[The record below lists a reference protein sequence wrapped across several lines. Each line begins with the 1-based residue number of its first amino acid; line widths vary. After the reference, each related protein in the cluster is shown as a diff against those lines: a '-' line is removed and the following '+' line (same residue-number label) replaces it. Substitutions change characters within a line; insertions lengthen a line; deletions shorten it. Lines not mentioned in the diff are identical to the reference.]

1 MQSAGLNPYSRS
13 FVKFA
18 GVIGWILISM
28 LAVARGETLTIAT
41 YNVENYVPANRVT
54 EAGYRQEY
62 PKPESEKSAL
72 RTVIRGLKADILVLQ
87 EMGSQPY
94 LDELR
99 RDLRAEGTDYPYAGL
114 LEGPDADRHV
124 ALLSRRPLKS
134 VVSHTDLEFP
144 YFKGRERVKRGLL
157 EVSVATAAGDVTLF
171 GLHLKSRFTDRP
183 DDPQSA
189 QRRVGEATAIRD
201 RVLDRVGDPSQAR
214 FLILGD
220 CNDPKNGK
228 AVERLRRR
236 GKTEIA
242 GLLPAADSRGE
253 AWTHAYRKEDSYTCV
268 DHILVSPALRPAV
281 QGGVARIYDGSG
293 VREASDHRPV
303 VVTLE
308 LPAK

>member
-1 MQSAGLNPYSRS
+1 MKARQLLLRSSGCLLSTLLLAAGLRA
-13 FVKFA
+13 K
-18 GVIGWILISM
+18 
-28 LAVARGETLTIAT
+28 TLTIAT

-62 PKPESEKSAL
+62 PKPEKEKRAL
-72 RTVIRGLKADILVLQ
+72 RDVIRGLNADVLVLQ

-99 RDLRAEGTDYPYAGL
+99 RDLKAGEADYPYAVL

-134 VVSHTDLEFP
+134 VVPHTDLEFS

-157 EVSVATAAGDVTLF
+157 EVTIATAAGDVTLF
-171 GLHLKSRFTDRP
+171 GLHLKSRFTDRA
-183 DDPQSA
+183 DDPMST
-189 QRRVGEATAIRD
+189 QRRIGEATAVRD
-201 RVLDRVGDPSQAR
+201 CVLQRVPDPATAR

-228 AVERLRRR
+228 AVQRLQQR
-236 GKTEIA
+236 GKTEVA

-253 AWTHAYRKEDSYTCV
+253 TWTHAYRKEDSY
-268 DHILVSPALRPAV
+268 S
-281 QGGVARIYDGSG
+281 
-293 VREASDHRPV
+293 
-303 VVTLE
+303 
-308 LPAK
+308 